1 MKTVNDMSMAH
12 VNNAPLHVKH
22 AELLRASYDSP
33 YKRVC
38 PSCDD
43 GLLLV
48 MRDQKTFELL
58 AEDCCVLCAQR
69 FIYDDIEEMRQKEG
83 T

>member
-22 AELLRASYDSP
+22 AELLRALYDSP
-33 YKRVC
+33 FKRGC

-43 GLLLV
+43 GMLLV

-58 AEDCCVLCAQR
+58 AEDRCVLCGQR
-69 FIYDDIEEMRQKEG
+69 FIYDDIEEMRKGEK
-83 T
+83 